1 MSKFSTLTND
11 KDLRFIDSGQG
22 HAGFKR
28 HDAALAIAY
37 PDQLKLPPTQN

>member
-1 MSKFSTLTND
+1 MLTNGTAL
-11 KDLRFIDSGQG
+11 KRIDSSQG
-22 HAGFKR
+22 NAGFKR